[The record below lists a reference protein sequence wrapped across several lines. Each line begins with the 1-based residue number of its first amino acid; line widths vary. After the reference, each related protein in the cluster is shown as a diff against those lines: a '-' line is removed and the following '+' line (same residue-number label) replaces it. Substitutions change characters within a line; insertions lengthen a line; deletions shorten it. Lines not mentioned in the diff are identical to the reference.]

1 MLFFKVGIR
10 LLTKME
16 AILKH
21 YCVFHTAIVNF
32 YEIFISLT
40 RKYHKISDALLS
52 NPCGY
57 YELSNMVRVLN

>member
-40 RKYHKISDALLS
+40 RKYHKIKYQMPYFLTHVVTM
-52 NPCGY
+52 NYPTW
-57 YELSNMVRVLN
+57 